1 MPLIDPA
8 LRELAGLYQISTE
21 FWDWKGRHTEV
32 DDASVIAVL
41 AAFEVDA
48 STPEKAREAV
58 GTHRTRAWQRAL
70 PPCVVLEQGVPT
82 TFPVHVQAGA
92 GAHVFIRLEDGGTV
106 DARQVENPNPDRE
119 VDGEW
124 IGEATFAVPEE
135 VPLGYHRIVLRSLDR
150 EVESALIVTPS
161 WLGFPRQMGDK
172 RIWGFAT
179 QLYSVASHDSWGV
192 GDLTDLADMA
202 VRADQPAARRGACRA
217 DGAVPVPAIE
227 PTVRQ
232 PAVHPARGDPGV
244 RLVVARRARRRPR
257 DPTGAGGRA
266 CRLRTCRARRLMGR
280 QAGSAR
286 AGFPRRPQ
294 GRPADGVR
302 GLPAP

>member
-1 MPLIDPA
+1 
-8 LRELAGLYQISTE
+8 
-21 FWDWKGRHTEV
+21 
-32 DDASVIAVL
+32 
-41 AAFEVDA
+41 
-48 STPEKAREAV
+48 
-58 GTHRTRAWQRAL
+58 
-70 PPCVVLEQGVPT
+70 
-82 TFPVHVQAGA
+82 
-92 GAHVFIRLEDGGTV
+92 VFIRLEDGGTV

-202 VRADQPAARRGACRA
+202 VWSATKHFASYVLINPLHAAEPVAPMEPSPYLPSSRRYVNPLYIRPRRSRSTPGCRPPSATPSTRPDGSWRQSLPTPYASSATPHGTPSGKRSSWFSAPAARPHGRWRSRTSS
-217 DGAVPVPAIE
+217 AVRTPA
-227 PTVRQ
+227 
-232 PAVHPARGDPGV
+232 A
-244 RLVVARRARRRPR
+244 
-257 DPTGAGGRA
+257 
-266 CRLRTCRARRLMGR
+266 
-280 QAGSAR
+280 
-286 AGFPRRPQ
+286 
-294 GRPADGVR
+294 
-302 GLPAP
+302 